1 MRRIKFFRNKKGT
14 SPIEDYLDTLSDKQV
29 EKVLWVLK
37 LIKELPF
44 IPLKF
49 FKKLVNT
56 EDIWEV
62 RVKYGNNIFRLLGF
76 FEKESLIILT
86 HGFTKK
92 GQKTP
97 RNDIQIA
104 ESRKKEWR
112 R

>member
-62 RVKYGNNIFRLLGF
+62 RIKYGNNIFRLLGF